1 MQLKKQLVRDKQ
13 SMSKLMNT
21 IGKNADKEVLD
32 KKAGFEAKLRE
43 LKKINLNFRGELG
56 SYKMKAKA

>member
-1 MQLKKQLVRDKQ
+1 
-13 SMSKLMNT
+13 MSTLMNT
-21 IGKNADKEVLD
+21 IENNADKEVSD

-43 LKKINLNFRGELG
+43 LKKINLNIRGELG

>member
-1 MQLKKQLVRDKQ
+1 MQLKKQLIRDKQ
-13 SMSKLMNT
+13 NMSKLMNT
-21 IGKNADKEVLD
+21 IGKNANKEVSD

-43 LKKINLNFRGELG
+43 LKKINLNIRGELG